1 MILRASG
8 FRETSING
16 SHKQLLGTAGS
27 PLGGTS
33 TPNPMN
39 GGPEHAWMEVHGA
52 AEEQVRER
60 QPRRRSHDVHGLRIL
75 PLRSFALL
83 NFAVAV
89 AATAFETW
97 RSSVFECS
105 PRRMQHAAL
114 PTGSCACGRCPQSAM
129 PSVVG
134 CPWWVEPGLD
144 DQTKRNEADTETSTR
159 LKSSVCTAARENG
172 RSRGRPGCGRPP
184 RLAAEVKATNKR
196 KKKQASFIF
205 KILINKSVLAQL
217 LSVLLRCPHGCA
229 FPICHHTMTRSKVL
243 INFPQRLQVFPRKHS
258 QISSKSWMNIASND
272 PCPGAGFQ
280 RNVFRAIRSPFVGMT
295 KKGGFGNSSL
305 GICIKL
311 RMTKRPNKR
320 VETPKPKP

>member
-39 GGPEHAWMEVHGA
+39 GGPEHAWMEVHGT

-60 QPRRRSHDVHGLRIL
+60 QPRPRSHDVHGLRIL

-97 RSSVFECS
+97 RSSMFECS

-144 DQTKRNEADTETSTR
+144 DQTKRTR
-159 LKSSVCTAARENG
+159 RILKPPAAGRGVAAR
-172 RSRGRPGCGRPP
+172 RAWPP
-184 RLAAEVKATNKR
+184 RPRQRTKGR
-196 KKKQASFIF
+196 KSKQAS
-205 KILINKSVLAQL
+205 
-217 LSVLLRCPHGCA
+217 
-229 FPICHHTMTRSKVL
+229 
-243 INFPQRLQVFPRKHS
+243 
-258 QISSKSWMNIASND
+258 SSR
-272 PCPGAGFQ
+272 FQ
-280 RNVFRAIRSPFVGMT
+280 
-295 KKGGFGNSSL
+295 
-305 GICIKL
+305 
-311 RMTKRPNKR
+311 
-320 VETPKPKP
+320 